1 MEGPSETL
9 VKTVREMMDN
19 VREMIAAAKLLRSRV
34 ESGDE
39 VIRLVQNRL
48 GKIER
53 YQAELDRRI
62 TKMENERHRLRPVID
77 T

>member
-1 MEGPSETL
+1 
-9 VKTVREMMDN
+9 MDN